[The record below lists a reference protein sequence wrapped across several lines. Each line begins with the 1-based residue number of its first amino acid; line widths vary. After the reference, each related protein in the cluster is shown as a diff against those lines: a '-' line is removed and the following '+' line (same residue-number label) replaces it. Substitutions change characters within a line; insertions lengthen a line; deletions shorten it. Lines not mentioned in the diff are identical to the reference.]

1 MIRRGQGSHKFIA
14 MHRNDY
20 SPGYS
25 GGVAMVKPVFCVVL
39 CDGEKWSVEAEWP
52 DGTIEHVETFEG
64 HSANSQAFVASTPE
78 SLQSQKR
85 SIRQNRLSL
94 KGLRRFSRTTTERS
108 IAATCPRSTPSRPTD
123 VLLLKR
129 CVANSKTDTGT
140 RLANN
145 PIVIRA
151 AGQLSP
157 WTMAHF
163 RPLLGRELHG
173 RASRISG
180 VR

>member
-1 MIRRGQGSHKFIA
+1 MPWPHQRS
-14 MHRNDY
+14 NL
-20 SPGYS
+20 
-25 GGVAMVKPVFCVVL
+25 VK
-39 CDGEKWSVEAEWP
+39 
-52 DGTIEHVETFEG
+52 
-64 HSANSQAFVASTPE
+64 
-78 SLQSQKR
+78 
-85 SIRQNRLSL
+85 RLSFSSFA
-94 KGLRRFSRTTTERS
+94 RRRSDDLAAAPPEPTERS

-145 PIVIRA
+145 PIVIRG

-163 RPLLGRELHG
+163 LLGRELHG